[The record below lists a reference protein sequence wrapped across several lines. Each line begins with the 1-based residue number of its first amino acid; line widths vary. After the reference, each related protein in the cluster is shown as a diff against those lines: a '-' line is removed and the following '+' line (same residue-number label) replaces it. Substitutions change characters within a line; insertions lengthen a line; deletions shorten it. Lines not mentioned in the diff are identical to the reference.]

1 MPQRKVTRVEERIKK
16 LRDQINFHNYR
27 YYVLDAPVI
36 SDFEYDRLYRELK
49 SLEAEHPELVT
60 ADSPTQRVG
69 GEPLD
74 KFRKVSHPGPIL
86 SLGNANSAEEV
97 RAWFDRIARLDRRVA
112 SASFVVEPKLDGLT
126 VVLHYE
132 KGIFVLGATRG
143 DGDTGEDITANL
155 KTVKSL
161 PLRVPVEPGGPQ
173 SPDRL
178 VVRGEAL
185 ILRAQF
191 EQMNRRL
198 EQNGEKTFV
207 NPRNAAAG
215 ALRQLDP
222 SITARRPISLRC
234 YAIVDA
240 SGGVPK
246 RQSAVIEYLR
256 DLGLPVPEHTSM
268 HRTLDQAVLE
278 AERWAS
284 RREELPYEADGMV
297 IKLDDLE
304 LAESL
309 GAVGRDPRG
318 AVAFKFAA
326 QEVTTRLVD
335 IGVNVGRTGVITPY
349 AILEPVEVGGV
360 TVRQATL
367 HNFDFVREKD
377 IRVGDRVLIKR
388 AGEVIP
394 YVIGPVREA
403 RTGAEAP
410 YSLPAKCPSC
420 GERLEK
426 LAQEVAVYCLNAA
439 CPAQLVRNL
448 EHFAGRGSMDIE
460 GLGIKVAEL
469 LVAQGLVTDVADV
482 YSLRKEDFLQ
492 LEGFAEKRAENLLA
506 AIERSKSQSLARLV
520 NALGIRGVGEV
531 TAGDLARRFGGLGA
545 LSKAAVGDLTGVE
558 GIGPNIAESIVD
570 WLGRGRNR
578 SLLGKLRRADVW
590 PTMSTD
596 QEDAAPQKLAGRTFV
611 LTGTLA
617 GMTREVATEL
627 IEKFGGKVTGSV
639 SKKTDYVVAG
649 ESPGSKLAKARELG
663 VQVLDEA
670 GLRRV
675 LAGRGR

>member
-1 MPQRKVTRVEERIKK
+1 MPQRKTSTVEEQIRV
-16 LRDQINFHNYR
+16 LRQQVNFHNYR
-27 YYVLDAPVI
+27 YYVLDSPVV
-36 SDFEYDRLYRELK
+36 SDAEYDRLYRELQ
-49 SLEAEHPELVT
+49 SLEAEYPGLVT
-60 ADSPTQRVG
+60 ADSPTRRVG

-74 KFRKVSHPGPIL
+74 KFQKVTHPAPIL
-86 SLGNANSAEEV
+86 SLGNTYSGDEV
-97 RAWFDRIARLDRRVA
+97 RAWFERIGKLDPRVA
-112 SASFVVEPKLDGLT
+112 SAAFVVEPKLDGLT

-132 KGIFVLGATRG
+132 QGLFVLGATRG
-143 DGDTGEDITANL
+143 DGETGEDITANL

-161 PLRVPVEPGGPQ
+161 PLRIPVDPKGAMP
-173 SPDRL
+173 PKRL

-185 ILRAQF
+185 ILRSQF
-191 EQMNRRL
+191 EEMNRRI
-198 EQNGEKTFV
+198 EEAGEKTFV

-240 SGGVPK
+240 SGSVPK
-246 RQSAVIEYLR
+246 RQSAVLAYLR
-256 DLGLPVPEHTSM
+256 DLGLPVPEDTSM
-268 HRTLDQAVLE
+268 HRSLDQAVLE

-284 RREELPYEADGMV
+284 RREVLPYEADGMV

-318 AVAFKFAA
+318 AIAFKFAA

-410 YSLPAKCPSC
+410 YSLPTKCPSC

-426 LAQEVAVYCLNAA
+426 LEQEVAVYCLNAA

-469 LVAQGLVTDVADV
+469 LVAQGLVTDVADI
-482 YSLRKEDFLQ
+482 YSLRKEGLLQ

-506 AIERSKSQSLARLV
+506 AIERSKSQSLARLI

-545 LSKAAVGDLTGVE
+545 LSKAILGDLTGVE

-570 WLGRGRNR
+570 WFGRGRNR
-578 SLLGKLRRADVW
+578 SLLGKLRRAGVW
-590 PTMSTD
+590 PTTSA
-596 QEDAAPQKLAGRTFV
+596 ERVDAAAQRLAGRVFV
-611 LTGTLA
+611 LTGTMA
-617 GMTREVATEL
+617 GMTREEATEL

-649 ESPGSKLAKARELG
+649 EAPGSKLAKARELG